1 MPREKARAQEECVDN
16 FMWNLGIAHT
26 ARVCVCVY
34 VSSLLSKLLQK
45 LFLSLFSLSF
55 PCNSSQ
61 SPFNSSSITS
71 FTLLNV
77 SLSMPVFEI
86 SPQLM
91 QFGRADVELTQ
102 ESPSIFWGSL
112 CLPEPIFKSLLLLR
126 SGCWWRLRSNY
137 EGQMSGED
145 THIHAERGERGDWEE
160 GRKRGEKGGRMDGWR
175 TNQWGAALKKTSERA
190 KQSKAIYIWRNNE
203 SDTELWMWWAVS
215 GV

>member
-1 MPREKARAQEECVDN
+1 
-16 FMWNLGIAHT
+16 
-26 ARVCVCVY
+26 
-34 VSSLLSKLLQK
+34 
-45 LFLSLFSLSF
+45 
-55 PCNSSQ
+55 
-61 SPFNSSSITS
+61 
-71 FTLLNV
+71 
-77 SLSMPVFEI
+77 MPVFEI

-160 GRKRGEKGGRMDGWR
+160 GRKRGEKGGRMDGWW

-203 SDTELWMWWAVS
+203 SDTEDVVDVMSCQWCVEVRPAAMMKLCVCVCASVC
-215 GV
+215 VCV

>member
-1 MPREKARAQEECVDN
+1 
-16 FMWNLGIAHT
+16 
-26 ARVCVCVY
+26 
-34 VSSLLSKLLQK
+34 
-45 LFLSLFSLSF
+45 
-55 PCNSSQ
+55 
-61 SPFNSSSITS
+61 
-71 FTLLNV
+71 
-77 SLSMPVFEI
+77 MPVFEI

-190 KQSKAIYIWRNNE
+190 KQSKAKQYTSEEIMRVTLSCGCDELSVVCRSETSRNDE
-203 SDTELWMWWAVS
+203 TVCVCVCQCMCVCLKSS
-215 GV
+215 

>member
-1 MPREKARAQEECVDN
+1 
-16 FMWNLGIAHT
+16 
-26 ARVCVCVY
+26 
-34 VSSLLSKLLQK
+34 
-45 LFLSLFSLSF
+45 
-55 PCNSSQ
+55 
-61 SPFNSSSITS
+61 
-71 FTLLNV
+71 
-77 SLSMPVFEI
+77 MPVFEI

-160 GRKRGEKGGRMDGWR
+160 GRKRGEEGGTDGWMTDKPVR
-175 TNQWGAALKKTSERA
+175 RGAEKDERA
-190 KQSKAIYIWRNNE
+190 SEQSKAKQYTSEEIMRVTLSCGCDELSVVCRSETSRNDE
-203 SDTELWMWWAVS
+203 TVCVCVCQCMCVCLKSS
-215 GV
+215 